1 MKHFFND
8 NSTNNHNMY
17 WYFTRHGV
25 QPGSIPKGGNVGD
38 IKDTPRGTYFQFSRP
53 MSTEELN
60 EYEIKEA
67 DPNSIMATIVH
78 RSNED
83 DKYFSIG
90 DRVRQAYANP
100 YNVGTVE
107 DIMDGDT
114 YGVQWD
120 YSDGP
125 DFEYVNK
132 DEIELLDAPSEDSD
146 YIEALAEEIKSKLD
160 DQGFSNNVS
169 LDDDFITIEIDPNED
184 TSAIFIQ
191 PIADI
196 DAVWDDLDADASALV
211 ESALDEYYK

>member
-1 MKHFFND
+1 MKYVVNAA
-8 NSTNNHNMY
+8 NNADGNMY

-25 QPGSIPKGGNVGD
+25 QPGSIPRGGDVGD
-38 IKDTPRGTYFQFSRP
+38 IKDTPNGTYFQFSRP
-53 MSTEELN
+53 MTTKELN

-67 DPNSIMATIVH
+67 NIDSITSSVTS
-78 RSNED
+78 RSDVND
-83 DKYFSIG
+83 THFHIG

-100 YNVGTVE
+100 YNVGTIE
-107 DIMDGDT
+107 DIMDDDT

-132 DEIELLDAPSEDSD
+132 DEIELLTSSFADSD
-146 YIEALAEEIKSKLD
+146 YIEALAEEIKSKLN

-169 LDDDFITIEIDPNED
+169 LDDDFITIEIDPDED

-196 DAVWDDLDADASALV
+196 DGVWDDLDADASQLA
-211 ESALDEYYK
+211 EAALDEYYK